1 MFATSR
7 CIEVDEGIEMSLLEE
22 RRWVEVV
29 EVVELVLVDDLLLLV
44 GILTLNKLTQDAVL
58 SLPCRL
64 RKRFIF
70 RKSCGIWW

>member
-1 MFATSR
+1 MNVEAVRPYAPPARSDIEVFATSR

-44 GILTLNKLTQDAVL
+44 GITD
-58 SLPCRL
+58 PE
-64 RKRFIF
+64 
-70 RKSCGIWW
+70 